1 MKIAHLTNERSPSS
15 SSIPSKSS
23 TASPGNTSIEQA
35 LGWLHPPDLHHCSR
49 SCGSILTLRER
60 RQNKEENRRARGVR
74 TYIEEVLA
82 VSLDALCQRGVL

>member
-1 MKIAHLTNERSPSS
+1 
-15 SSIPSKSS
+15 
-23 TASPGNTSIEQA
+23 
-35 LGWLHPPDLHHCSR
+35 
-49 SCGSILTLRER
+49 LTLRER